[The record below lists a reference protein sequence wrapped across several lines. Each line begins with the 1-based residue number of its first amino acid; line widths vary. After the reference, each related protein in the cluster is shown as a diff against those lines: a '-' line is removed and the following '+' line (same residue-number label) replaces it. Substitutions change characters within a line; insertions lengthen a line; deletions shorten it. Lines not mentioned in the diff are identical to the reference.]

1 MKHLGLDIKV
11 ADASGDETFEK
22 NFPLKKIP
30 AFIGADGFTLNE
42 SIAVNLYCKFCTVFF
57 SGPKFENDELF
68 YLLVIPVLKT
78 VWRTWY
84 LIPRI
89 IGVP

>member
-11 ADASGDETFEK
+11 VNAAGDETFEK

-42 SIAVNLYCKFCTVFF
+42 SIAVNLYCK
-57 SGPKFENDELF
+57 L
-68 YLLVIPVLKT
+68 
-78 VWRTWY
+78 
-84 LIPRI
+84 
-89 IGVP
+89 